1 MSAKSDPVRRA
12 RREGRAKL
20 THGERMASGLAG
32 RPLQR
37 LQDEAADGAVR
48 TRAGATPVGANRQE
62 SAGRVQSVADE
73 GDRHEAS
80 WLYARHGDERC

>member
-32 RPLQR
+32 RPLQC
-37 LQDEAADGAVR
+37 LVR

-80 WLYARHGDERC
+80 WLYVRHGDERC